1 MYLRLMA
8 WHANST
14 HPCTSGCLQIFH
26 PTAPRTVLT
35 SLQSLERASLTQVP
49 LLAPGWDSTLS
60 PRAEEQELTEE
71 AEDSRDKEWEAG
83 GQAMGL
89 QDVLSIMATGNFSEL
104 S

>member
-1 MYLRLMA
+1 MA

-26 PTAPRTVLT
+26 PTAPLTVLT
-35 SLQSLERASLTQVP
+35 SLQSLERVSLTQAP

-89 QDVLSIMATGNFSEL
+89 QDILSIMATGNFSEL